1 MGFIIP
7 VLHEKFKNSKIIALH
22 IDNSIK
28 SDENH
33 ANTVSLYSIEPQEIQ
48 AFLEKELT
56 EIDASLIYIIE
67 WRPSMNYYREAY
79 VKLLSIVVEFIK
91 RINAEKRTT
100 LYFGRRWIRNFFKN
114 LILINKTILYK
125 KTKIP
130 VIITGSGP
138 GLETALPVI
147 RNIQNNCLILASSS
161 SVMALLHA
169 GIKPD
174 IVIATDGG
182 CWALQHIYPF
192 YRNTSNGCGHMVN
205 RPAIFA
211 VNLNAVLPSQCADTP
226 FLILNDGSFWQ
237 NIILHELNLPSIIIS
252 QKGTVTASAVELALT
267 LSDEN
272 IFLAGTD
279 LSVKDIRTH
288 VKPYGFDYI
297 FFNNARK
304 FKPVYSEF
312 FVRSKLLKDGG
323 SMDIYAAWYKNQLEL
338 WPKRIFSIGESNEIF
353 ANSILSAHEE
363 TVKKTDDYFKTVKT
377 NEDTAG
383 FFKRSVT
390 ALFSALKDNRYK
402 ESLKTELVPLLFP
415 NKNEVSDNALEAAI
429 YEISKC

>member
-22 IDNSIK
+22 IDDSIK
-28 SDENH
+28 SIENH
-33 ANTVSLYSIEPQEIQ
+33 SNAVSLYSTEPPKVQ

-56 EIDASLIYIIE
+56 EIDASLIYIVK

-114 LILINKTILYK
+114 LILIKKTILYR
-125 KTKIP
+125 KTNLP
-130 VIITGSGP
+130 VIVTGSGP
-138 GLETALPVI
+138 CLEAALPVI

-174 IVIATDGG
+174 IVIAADGG

-192 YRNTSNGCGHMVN
+192 YRNTSHECGHTVSKS
-205 RPAIFA
+205 AIFA

-226 FLILNDGSFWQ
+226 FLIFNDGSFWQ
-237 NIILHELNLPSIIIS
+237 SIILHELNLPSIIIS
-252 QKGTVTASAVELALT
+252 QKGTVTASAVELALA

-272 IFLAGTD
+272 IFLEGMD
-279 LSVKDIRTH
+279 LGVKDIRTH

-297 FFNNARK
+297 FFNNAYK

-338 WPKRIFSIGESNEIF
+338 WPKRIFSTGESNEIF
-353 ANSILSAHEE
+353 ANSILSAHKDI
-363 TVKKTDDYFKTVKT
+363 VKKTKHYFKTVKT
-377 NEDTAG
+377 SEDTAG
-383 FFKRSVT
+383 FCKRGVT
-390 ALFSALKDNRYK
+390 ALISALKDNRYK

-415 NKNEVSDNALEAAI
+415 NEKKVSDNDLEAAI
-429 YEISKC
+429 YEVSK

>member
-22 IDNSIK
+22 IDDSIRLI
-28 SDENH
+28 ENH
-33 ANTVSLYSIEPQEIQ
+33 ANTVSLYSIEPLEVQ
-48 AFLEKELT
+48 AFLEKELI

-100 LYFGRRWIRNFFKN
+100 LFFGRRWIRNFFKN
-114 LILINKTILYK
+114 LILINKTILYR
-125 KTKIP
+125 KTNLP
-130 VIITGSGP
+130 VIVTGSGP
-138 GLETALPVI
+138 GLEAALPVI
-147 RNIQNNCLILASSS
+147 RNMQNNCLILASSS
-161 SVMALLHA
+161 SVMALFHA

-192 YRNTSNGCGHMVN
+192 FRSAFNGFGYPAN
-205 RPAIFA
+205 KSAIFA
-211 VNLNAVLPSQCADTP
+211 VNLNAVLPSQCTDTP

-237 NIILHELNLPSIIIS
+237 SIILHELNLPSIIIP

-267 LSDEN
+267 LSDES
-272 IFLAGTD
+272 IFLAGMD

-288 VKPYGFDYI
+288 IKPYGFDHLFI
-297 FFNNARK
+297 NNAQRL
-304 FKPVYSEF
+304 KPVYSEF

-338 WPKRIFSIGESNEIF
+338 WPKRIFSIGEGNKLF
-353 ANSILSAHEE
+353 ANSIFSAHEE
-363 TVKKTDDYFKTVKT
+363 IVKKTDDYFKTVKLY
-377 NEDTAG
+377 EDTSG
-383 FFKRSVT
+383 FCKTGVT
-390 ALFSALKDNRYK
+390 TLLSALKDSRYK

-415 NKNEVSDNALEAAI
+415 NEKKVSDNDLEAAV
-429 YEISKC
+429 YEVSK

>member
-22 IDNSIK
+22 IDDSIK
-28 SDENH
+28 SIESH
-33 ANTVSLYSIEPQEIQ
+33 TNTVSFYSTEPPKVQ

-67 WRPSMNYYREAY
+67 WRPSMNYFREAY

-100 LYFGRRWIRNFFKN
+100 LFFGRRWIRNFFKN
-114 LILINKTILYK
+114 LILINKTILYR
-125 KTKIP
+125 KTNLP
-130 VIITGSGP
+130 VIVTGSGP
-138 GLETALPVI
+138 GLEAALSVI
-147 RNIQNNCLILASSS
+147 SNMQNNCLILASSS
-161 SVMALLHA
+161 SVMALFHA

-174 IVIATDGG
+174 IVIAADGG

-192 YRNTSNGCGHMVN
+192 FRNAFNGYGYPAN
-205 RPAIFA
+205 KSAIFA
-211 VNLNAVLPSQCADTP
+211 VNLSAVLPSQCADTP

-237 NIILHELNLPSIIIS
+237 SIILHELNLPSIIIP

-272 IFLAGTD
+272 IFLAGMD

-288 VKPYGFDYI
+288 IKPYGFDHLFI
-297 FFNNARK
+297 NNAQRI
-304 FKPVYSEF
+304 KPFYSEY
-312 FVRSKLLKDGG
+312 FVRSKLLNDGG
-323 SMDIYAAWYKNQLEL
+323 SMDIYAAWFKNQLEV
-338 WPKRIFSIGESNEIF
+338 WPKRIFSIGESNKIF
-353 ANSILSAHEE
+353 MNSELSAHEE
-363 TVKKTDDYFKTVKT
+363 AVKKTDYYFKTVKLC
-377 NEDTAG
+377 EDTSG
-383 FFKRSVT
+383 FCKIGVT
-390 ALFSALKDNRYK
+390 ALLIALKDSRYK

-415 NKNEVSDNALEAAI
+415 NKKEVSDNDLEAAI
-429 YEISKC
+429 YEVSK